1 MHLHGAIKDDSNATF
16 HGGAYKAMTDSVR
29 TLKVEVEEE
38 NVVQLAELAEEGA
51 LVMMIQMMI
60 IMNHE

>member
-1 MHLHGAIKDDSNATF
+1 
-16 HGGAYKAMTDSVR
+16 
-29 TLKVEVEEE
+29 VEVEEE

>member
-1 MHLHGAIKDDSNATF
+1 MREREKCSHHSQLVIVVYVHCDQF
-16 HGGAYKAMTDSVR
+16 
-29 TLKVEVEEE
+29 KVEVEEE